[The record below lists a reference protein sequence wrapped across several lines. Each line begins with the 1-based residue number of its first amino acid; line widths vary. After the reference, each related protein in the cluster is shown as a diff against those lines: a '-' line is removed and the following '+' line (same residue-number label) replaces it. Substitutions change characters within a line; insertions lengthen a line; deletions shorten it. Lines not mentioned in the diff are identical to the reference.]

1 MSIVNIAGGT
11 LLLAFGRKIFW
22 LFVAATGFFAGF
34 ELATRYL
41 NLKPAWVALVI
52 ALAIGLLG
60 ALLAYFFQS
69 LAIGAAGFFAG
80 LYIASRLA
88 YLLPAQAKS
97 WEWLVIL
104 IGGII
109 GIVLMYIIFEWALI
123 ILSSLAGAILVV
135 NGFKL
140 AGTIGTIVGIVLF
153 AAGLIFQT
161 SLNRRDR
168 SRKEAAT
175 KA

>member
-1 MSIVNIAGGT
+1 MSIVNIVGGT

-34 ELATRYL
+34 ELATRFL

-80 LYIASRLA
+80 LYITSRLA

-140 AGTIGTIVGIVLF
+140 AGLIGTIVGVVLF
-153 AAGLIFQT
+153 AAGLIFQA
-161 SLNRRDR
+161 SLNRRDH
-168 SRKEAAT
+168 SRKEATT